1 MATWQMGSKSIPG
14 GGSLTHTPAV
24 MHYSLWSK
32 SSSGELGFP
41 LHRKH
46 TEVIL
51 RLQESQRA
59 QNTIGA
65 SPLLGQAVLKTPH
78 VCLVEPKKAN
88 SLETPQTS
96 MVTLLQEYVRG
107 RPGDR
112 ED

>member
-65 SPLLGQAVLKTPH
+65 SPLLGQ
-78 VCLVEPKKAN
+78 
-88 SLETPQTS
+88 ETAWSKQ
-96 MVTLLQEYVRG
+96 L
-107 RPGDR
+107 GDTTDLHGDLASGICEGEAR
-112 ED
+112 